1 MVELTLE
8 QQKALALAKARRR
21 RKEAEGVATAPSAGA
36 LPDGRETS
44 TVFGTR
50 SVVDGDRVRPVY
62 KEDLLDIP
70 MPPPA
75 SNVTEGLPFEPTPTD
90 TWGDMANGLVA
101 ALGDGTRQ
109 GASMVLGA
117 PVDLINN
124 APRLANLLPGVEG
137 VGPLSE
143 NPVGGRAMVDS
154 ILRGGGLIEDYEPR
168 NAKERIANRVGEEI
182 GATAVPVGGAIA
194 KASTM
199 PVSVVNRMAAN
210 PASVGEGI
218 AAQFLQPAA
227 VNPVGLGAKEAYYA
241 AAGGLGAGLA
251 NETFGGDNPLVDL
264 GGSIAGTLVAGTGA
278 GVAGGVRNLAAG
290 ITGSPKFADDVAQSA
305 VSERI
310 INSSADLQ
318 EQASRLASAGIDP
331 SQLSTDRLVAALR
344 MAAPVE
350 EAIPGYRANIADRTQ
365 DPGLATLAFGA
376 DSNSPGFAAVR
387 RTGNEAAV
395 NERMGAMAPDGDPER
410 FRTDLQTGVDAQIGT
425 AQAGQEAAQGM
436 FDNIV
441 QALQPVMREAGARGS
456 AIRSALADAYGAAQ
470 ENVRGLY
477 GKLDDKGTLVD
488 PAPLVQSAKSVDMNL
503 APNDAKRFRPV
514 EASTIEEMM
523 PGDRA
528 PLRDTG
534 IVNEFNR
541 PVFAET
547 AAAPK
552 GGDVPALPGEAIG
565 RPGTTVPLSD
575 VTAIRSG
582 LTDDLRAAQRA
593 GNSQQGRVLNQ
604 YIEAIDTYL
613 DDALGDGM
621 RAALDEARTARRD
634 VGERFERPGTALDAI
649 LGKREGG
656 GYAMDD
662 SAVPAKIAQP
672 DQGNLTDLRA
682 ALTEAGTDARLRDGL
697 ADEVRS
703 DVTTRGLLD
712 KPTALGRYMADRQVL
727 LGEFPE
733 LRAQLE
739 EAGVSK
745 ATLDAAEKTAAETTK
760 RLTTPG
766 RSAEASY
773 LKNVEDPAAAI
784 RSVIA
789 NPDPRKAVADLVA
802 TAGSPKAKADMRAAL
817 WEEVK
822 RAGKMDA
829 PGTGG
834 ETRWNGK
841 KLKRMFEDPKFAA
854 VAEELWADDPE
865 DLANIKTV
873 FEALAG
879 AEGSSRARV
888 PGSSGTAQALSGKL
902 DPALTASSLASRARS
917 VSRGQLS
924 PVIAVVDVLGTWL
937 RRRSAQVQSR
947 AIDTLTAAV
956 VNNPGLAADLL
967 EKYNPATAAARRKM
981 MTQKYGVRATS
992 LLNIMEEAESEDPV
1006 LDAVEGK

>member
-1 MVELTLE
+1 MAGPSEADLKAAAR
-8 QQKALALAKARRR
+8 KALAAGDKAAAKRLIDAAR
-21 RKEAEGVATAPSAGA
+21 KAGA
-36 LPDGRETS
+36 A
-44 TVFGTR
+44 TVTPPASDAQ
-50 SVVDGDRVRPVY
+50 SVVDGGRPRPVY

-70 MPPPA
+70 MPPPPA
-75 SNVTEGLPFEPTPTD
+75 DAPPSPAAAPPD
-90 TWGDMANGLVA
+90 TWGDMANGLLA

-109 GASMVLGA
+109 GAAMVAGA

-137 VGPLSE
+137 VGPISE

-154 ILRGGGLIEDYEPR
+154 ILRGGGMIEDYEPR
-168 NAKERIANRVGEEI
+168 NGKERIANRVGEEL

-199 PVSVVNRMAAN
+199 PVSVVNKMAAN

-251 NETFGGDNPLVDL
+251 NETFGGDSPLVDL
-264 GGSIAGTLVAGTGA
+264 GGSIAGTLFAGA
-278 GVAGGVRNLAAG
+278 GAGLTGGVRNLAAG
-290 ITGSPKFADDVAQSA
+290 ATGSPKFADDVAQGA

-410 FRTDLQTGVDAQIGT
+410 FRADLQTGVDAQIGT

-470 ENVRGLY
+470 EKVRGLY
-477 GKLDDKGTLVD
+477 EPINQSDAPVDVGPLREVFSEIDSTL
-488 PAPLVQSAKSVDMNL
+488 PL
-503 APNDAKRFRPV
+503 NDRTRFRPS
-514 EASTIEEMM
+514 EA
-523 PGDRA
+523 
-528 PLRDTG
+528 
-534 IVNEFNR
+534 
-541 PVFAET
+541 
-547 AAAPK
+547 
-552 GGDVPALPGEAIG
+552 DVAQQLEG
-565 RPGTTVPLSD
+565 TVPLKE
-575 VTAIRSG
+575 VTSMRSG
-582 LTDDLRAAQRA
+582 LTDDTRVARAAGKNQA
-593 GNSQQGRVLNQ
+593 ARVGDQ
-604 YIEAIDTYL
+604 YVEALDRFTDEAIPP
-613 DDALGDGM
+613 AL
-621 RAALDEARTARRD
+621 RAALDDARSARRD

-672 DQGNLTDLRA
+672 DQGSLTDLRA
-682 ALTEAGTDARLRDGL
+682 ALSEAGSDVRLRDGL

-784 RSVIA
+784 RTVVAS
-789 NPDPRKAVADLVA
+789 PDPRKAVADLVA

-841 KLKRMFEDPKFAA
+841 KLRRMFEDPKFAA

-865 DLANIKTV
+865 DLVNIKSV
-873 FEALAG
+873 FDALAG

-981 MTQKYGVRATS
+981 LTQKYGVRATS
-992 LLNIMEEAESEDPV
+992 VLNIIEEAESEDPV
-1006 LDAVEGK
+1006 LEAVEDK

>member
-62 KEDLLDIP
+62 KEDLLEGP
-70 MPPPA
+70 VAPPA
-75 SNVTEGLPFEPTPTD
+75 ADSMASATPPAQPES
-90 TWGDMANGLVA
+90 WGDMANGLVA

-154 ILRGGGLIEDYEPR
+154 ILRGGGLIDDYEPR

-199 PVSVVNRMAAN
+199 PVSVVNKMAAN

-350 EAIPGYRANIADRTQ
+350 EAIPGYRANIADRAQ

-395 NERMGAMAPDGDPER
+395 SERMGAMAPDGDPER

-456 AIRSALADAYGAAQ
+456 AIRSALADAYGKAQ

-477 GKLDDKGTLVD
+477 EPINQSDAPVDVGPLREVFSEIDSTL
-488 PAPLVQSAKSVDMNL
+488 PL
-503 APNDAKRFRPV
+503 NDRTRFRPS
-514 EASTIEEMM
+514 EA
-523 PGDRA
+523 
-528 PLRDTG
+528 
-534 IVNEFNR
+534 
-541 PVFAET
+541 
-547 AAAPK
+547 
-552 GGDVPALPGEAIG
+552 DVAQQLDG
-565 RPGTTVPLSD
+565 TVPLKE
-575 VTAIRSG
+575 VTSMRSG
-582 LTDDLRAAQRA
+582 LTDDTRVARAAGKNQA
-593 GNSQQGRVLNQ
+593 ARVGDQ
-604 YIEAIDTYL
+604 YVEALDRFTDEAIPP
-613 DDALGDGM
+613 AL

-733 LRAQLE
+733 LRTQLE

-841 KLKRMFEDPKFAA
+841 KLNRMFEDPKFAA

-888 PGSSGTAQALSGKL
+888 PGSSGTAQVLSGKL

-981 MTQKYGVRATS
+981 MTQKYGVRATT